1 MDTNSRM
8 QIADK
13 AMKSF
18 IARYFRDDED
28 GTGMITGEF
37 YWPRAEIMEVVMD
50 AWDKT
55 KDPYY
60 QELMGKMY
68 RGFVKE
74 FGEDWSNNPFN
85 DDIMWMTIACAR
97 AYQAFHEEIYLQQA
111 EKHFNLVFD
120 RAWSDDL
127 GGGLFWRIE
136 NTTKNACIN
145 GPAVIAAS
153 LLYQITKNQSYL
165 DRAIAIYDWEVK
177 KLFGDD
183 GAVYDCYNL
192 EKGLNAWC
200 STYNQGT
207 FIGASV
213 FLHQLTGEEKYV
225 KNAVLAADYTMEYL
239 YKNGIM
245 NNEAD
250 GDDMGLQRGGSTAVC
265 VSAVSKIT
273 VFRKKREE
281 LMKRVHLI
289 CNAHLDPVW
298 LWRWQEGCTEALST
312 FRTAEPMQC
321 YFLTL

>member
-55 KDPYY
+55 QDPYY

-111 EKHFNLVFD
+111 EKHFNLVYD

-177 KLFGDD
+177 KLFGED

-213 FLHQLTGEEKYV
+213 FLHQLTG
-225 KNAVLAADYTMEYL
+225 
-239 YKNGIM
+239 
-245 NNEAD
+245 
-250 GDDMGLQRGGSTAVC
+250 
-265 VSAVSKIT
+265 
-273 VFRKKREE
+273 
-281 LMKRVHLI
+281 
-289 CNAHLDPVW
+289 
-298 LWRWQEGCTEALST
+298 
-312 FRTAEPMQC
+312 
-321 YFLTL
+321 

>member
-111 EKHFNLVFD
+111 EKHFNLVLT
-120 RAWSDDL
+120 AHGATIWA
-127 GGGLFWRIE
+127 E
-136 NTTKNACIN
+136 ACS
-145 GPAVIAAS
+145 GESRTRRKTPA
-153 LLYQITKNQSYL
+153 
-165 DRAIAIYDWEVK
+165 
-177 KLFGDD
+177 
-183 GAVYDCYNL
+183 
-192 EKGLNAWC
+192 
-200 STYNQGT
+200 
-207 FIGASV
+207 
-213 FLHQLTGEEKYV
+213 
-225 KNAVLAADYTMEYL
+225 
-239 YKNGIM
+239 
-245 NNEAD
+245 
-250 GDDMGLQRGGSTAVC
+250 STA
-265 VSAVSKIT
+265 
-273 VFRKKREE
+273 
-281 LMKRVHLI
+281 L
-289 CNAHLDPVW
+289 P
-298 LWRWQEGCTEALST
+298 
-312 FRTAEPMQC
+312 
-321 YFLTL
+321 

>member
-1 MDTNSRM
+1 
-8 QIADK
+8 
-13 AMKSF
+13 
-18 IARYFRDDED
+18 
-28 GTGMITGEF
+28 MITGEF

-50 AWDKT
+50 ARDKT

-136 NTTKNACIN
+136 NYDEKRLHQRPCRDCSE
-145 GPAVIAAS
+145 PV
-153 LLYQITKNQSYL
+153 YQITKNQSYL

-177 KLFGDD
+177 KLFGED

-192 EKGLNAWC
+192 EKRLKC
-200 STYNQGT
+200 MVFDLQPGT

-213 FLHQLTGEEKYV
+213 FLHQLTGDEKYLN
-225 KNAVLAADYTMEYL
+225 NAVLAADYTMEYM
-239 YKNGIM
+239 YK
-245 NNEAD
+245 
-250 GDDMGLQRGGSTAVC
+250 TA
-265 VSAVSKIT
+265 S
-273 VFRKKREE
+273 
-281 LMKRVHLI
+281 
-289 CNAHLDPVW
+289 
-298 LWRWQEGCTEALST
+298 
-312 FRTAEPMQC
+312 
-321 YFLTL
+321 

>member
-97 AYQAFHEEIYLQQA
+97 FICSRQRSISIWFMTAHGATIWA
-111 EKHFNLVFD
+111 E
-120 RAWSDDL
+120 
-127 GGGLFWRIE
+127 
-136 NTTKNACIN
+136 ACS
-145 GPAVIAAS
+145 GESRTRRKTPA
-153 LLYQITKNQSYL
+153 
-165 DRAIAIYDWEVK
+165 
-177 KLFGDD
+177 
-183 GAVYDCYNL
+183 
-192 EKGLNAWC
+192 
-200 STYNQGT
+200 
-207 FIGASV
+207 
-213 FLHQLTGEEKYV
+213 
-225 KNAVLAADYTMEYL
+225 
-239 YKNGIM
+239 
-245 NNEAD
+245 
-250 GDDMGLQRGGSTAVC
+250 STA
-265 VSAVSKIT
+265 
-273 VFRKKREE
+273 
-281 LMKRVHLI
+281 L
-289 CNAHLDPVW
+289 P
-298 LWRWQEGCTEALST
+298 
-312 FRTAEPMQC
+312 
-321 YFLTL
+321 